1 MQVFNIAGETY
12 SDSDGTALSTLLGG
26 QRVRLTQVG
35 TPVTSSD
42 RQNAELGNDD
52 GGTDGSSNFLGGLDS
67 ETDVTLAV
75 TDDNDGLEAGTL
87 TGTGLLLDRL
97 DLLFGFPSALPN
109 SFLSMRFLDLI
120 SNHPNSFASF
130 AYFLPSFRQILILI
144 LRGKHVRT
152 FMTSSFSLGRKKSTI
167 WYSLTG
173 RECR

>member
-1 MQVFNIAGETY
+1 M
-12 SDSDGTALSTLLGG
+12 
-26 QRVRLTQVG
+26 RLTQVG

-75 TDDNDGLEAGTL
+75 TDDNDGLEAGAL

-109 SFLSMRFLDLI
+109 SFFSIVFLDLM
-120 SNHPNSFASF
+120 SDHPDSFAPF
-130 AYFLPSFRQILILI
+130 CVFLPILPPDFDFDFDPP
-144 LRGKHVRT
+144 G
-152 FMTSSFSLGRKKSTI
+152 
-167 WYSLTG
+167 
-173 RECR
+173 